1 MATCHLLRKD
11 LTKAATPLPL
21 PAGVHPVA
29 FHHNL
34 LEPIHALL
42 ELGYQQDD
50 GQVPTLQD
58 WLTLT
63 TRDAEFDPALC
74 LLLADAT
81 GLVAVAQGWR
91 SAFIKDLV
99 VHPRARRRGIGLALL
114 QRCFEVYRQRGEPS
128 VDLKVLDSNLNARR
142 LYERAGMLWIARYTL

>member
-11 LTKAATPLPL
+11 LTQGLAPVALPT
-21 PAGVHPVA
+21 GVHPVA
-29 FHHNL
+29 FEHGL
-34 LEPIHALL
+34 LEPIHGLL
-42 ELGYQQDD
+42 ELGYQQ
-50 GQVPTLQD
+50 GGGEVPALQD

-74 LLLADAT
+74 LLLADEH

-99 VHPRARRRGIGLALL
+99 VHPRARNRGIGLALL
-114 QRCFEVYRQRGEPS
+114 QHCFEVYRQRGEPS